1 MNMDDVDDC
10 CIEFMPAVMSKS
22 KRTKMFL
29 SLLLAFKEVGMIFKE
44 GPEILVLSKW
54 RVALGGY
61 DYTFM

>member
-1 MNMDDVDDC
+1 MDDADDC
-10 CIEFMPAVMSKS
+10 RIEFMPAVMSKS

-29 SLLLAFKEVGMIFKE
+29 PLLLAFKEVGTIFKE
-44 GPEILVLSKW
+44 GAEFSILVPSKW